1 MIVVGVLRAGGLR
14 SGIEETTCQQAAR
27 NRLSAYNSGDM
38 RISRLVGLV
47 AIGAC
52 STGVAAAAATVQFN
66 RDIRPIFSENCFAC
80 HGPDA
85 SKRMT
90 ALRLDIKD
98 GTKVTLSGDRTA
110 LVPGDPN
117 ASELYARISTGDT
130 ARRMPPAAAGH
141 DRLSDPEIELIRLWI
156 EQGAEWQGHW
166 AFQRPQRPEVP
177 ADRYPGWPT
186 NPVDSFVLRKL
197 RAERLEPS
205 APASRDTLIRR
216 VSLDLTGVPP
226 TLAEVDSFLA
236 DTSPDSYES
245 VVDRLLSSPGY
256 AERMAI
262 RWLDAARYADTNGYQ
277 TDAARDM
284 WRWRDWVI
292 DAFAANKAFDEF
304 TIEQIAGDMLPN
316 PSLSQIV
323 ATGFNRNHR
332 GNGEGGIVDAE
343 YAVEYVVDRI
353 DTTATVWLG
362 LTLGCA
368 RCHDHK
374 YDPVTQTEYYEI
386 FAYFNNVPEKGKAFK
401 YGNSPPFIKAPTRD
415 QEQRLAELDAQLA
428 SLVEQ
433 RDTVLDSEARKQVH
447 WADRLADRR
456 SDWVDPMDLALAFP
470 PGATGPDP
478 SERDFDEGGFAE
490 FGDKADFGYY
500 DRFSAT
506 AWIRPE
512 DANGAIISKTG
523 HIAGEDNTQSN
534 PGWGFYLADG
544 RLQVN
549 LVNRWLDD
557 CLRVESK
564 DPILLGDWVHVGF
577 TYDGTRL
584 ASGLRIY
591 VNGQSVELNVIR
603 DEMNQEIKSKEP
615 LRVGRGLGLDY
626 RGRMRRLLLYERALT
641 AREVEVLAVGR
652 SLDEIARIAP
662 ADRNSSEAQKL
673 REAYLNTLGPQVV
686 TRLTARIRNLQR
698 DRQRYLDNVP
708 TVMVMQEMEP
718 SRRTYRL
725 DRGAYD
731 APAEEVFPGL
741 PSALAN
747 HDPENRLGFA
757 RWLVSRDNPL
767 TARVTANR
775 FWQMLWGSG
784 IVQTVEDF
792 GAQGEWPTHPDLLDW
807 LAVEFMDSGWDMK
820 ALVKTIVMSSA
831 YRQSSRSRPALLERD
846 PQNRLFARGPR
857 LRLPAESVRD
867 LSLAVSGLLVNT
879 VGGRSVMPYQPAG
892 LWSELAGG
900 KDYPVGSGADL
911 YRRSLYTFW
920 KRAVPPPSMILFDS
934 AGREACTVRSVRT
947 NTPLQAL
954 NRMNDS
960 SYLEASRALARRTLE
975 ESGAGW
981 EQRLRHLFRLVMA
994 RYPSSMELEV
1004 LTAGFEHHLD
1014 RFRND
1019 PQAAMAL
1026 LGPNREQT
1034 GGGVSDPETAAL
1046 AIMASLVLN
1055 LDETI
1060 TRE

>member
-1 MIVVGVLRAGGLR
+1 M
-14 SGIEETTCQQAAR
+14 Q
-27 NRLSAYNSGDM
+27 
-38 RISRLVGLV
+38 ISKLVGFI
-47 AIGAC
+47 AIGSCAA
-52 STGVAAAAATVQFN
+52 GVASGAAAVRFN

-90 ALRLDIKD
+90 ALRLDIED
-98 GTKVTLSGDRTA
+98 GAHVPLSGDQVA
-110 LVPGDPN
+110 LVPGDPA
-117 ASELYARISTGDT
+117 ASELYARISTEDRN
-130 ARRMPPAAAGH
+130 RRMPPAAFGH
-141 DRLSDPEIELIRLWI
+141 DRLSAREIELIRLWI

-166 AFQRPQRPEVP
+166 AFQRPERPDVP
-177 ADRYPGWPT
+177 LDRYPGWPT
-186 NPVDSFVLRKL
+186 NPVDSFILRKL

-205 APASRDTLIRR
+205 ASASRETLIRR

-226 TLAEVDSFLA
+226 TLAEVDSFIA
-236 DTSPDSYES
+236 DMSPDAYES

-292 DAFAANKAFDEF
+292 DAFAANKPFDEF
-304 TIEQIAGDMLPN
+304 TIEQIAGDMLPDAK
-316 PSLSQIV
+316 PSQIV

-374 YDPVTQTEYYEI
+374 YDPVTQTEYYEL
-386 FAYFNNVPEKGKAFK
+386 FAYFNNIPERGKAFK

-415 QEQRLAELDAQLA
+415 QEQRLAELDAELA

-433 RDTVLDSEARKQVH
+433 RDALLGSGASNQVQWEA
-447 WADRLADRR
+447 RLADRR
-456 SDWVDPMDLALAFP
+456 SDWVDPMDIALAFP

-478 SERDFDEGGFAE
+478 AEHDFDESGFAE
-490 FGDKADFGYY
+490 LGDKADFSFY

-506 AWIRPE
+506 AWIRPQ
-512 DANGAIISKTG
+512 DPNGAIISKTG
-523 HIAGEDNTQSN
+523 HVAGEDNTQSN
-534 PGWGFYLADG
+534 PGWGFYLVDG

-557 CLRVESK
+557 CLRIESL
-564 DPILLGDWVHVGF
+564 DPIPLGDWIHVGF

-615 LRVGRGLGLDY
+615 LRVGRGLGLEY
-626 RGRMRRLLLYERALT
+626 SGRIRRLLLYERALT
-641 AREVEVLAVGR
+641 AGEIEVLAVDR
-652 SLDEIARIAP
+652 SLDEIARIP
-662 ADRNSSEAQKL
+662 AAERSSSEARKL
-673 REAYLNTLGPQVV
+673 QEAYLNTLGPAAV
-686 TRLTARIRNLQR
+686 TRLTATIRNLRR
-698 DRQRYLDNVP
+698 DRQGYLDNVP

-718 SRRTYRL
+718 RRRTYRL

-741 PSALAN
+741 PAALSAR
-747 HDPENRLGFA
+747 DPDSRLEFA
-757 RWLVSRDNPL
+757 RWLVSADNPL

-775 FWQMLWGSG
+775 VWQMLWGTG
-784 IVQTVEDF
+784 VVRTVEDF

-820 ALVKTIVMSSA
+820 ALLKTIVMSSA
-831 YRQSSRSRPALLERD
+831 YRQSSRTRPALLERD

-867 LSLAVSGLLVNT
+867 LSLAVSGLLVNA
-879 VGGRSVMPYQPAG
+879 VGGRSVMPYQPEG

-954 NRMNDS
+954 NRMNDA
-960 SYLEASRALARRTLE
+960 SYLEASLALALRTLQE
-975 ESGAGW
+975 AGEDW
-981 EQRLRHLFRLVMA
+981 DERLRHLFRLVTS
-994 RYPSSMELEV
+994 RHPTGREIEV
-1004 LTAGFEHHLD
+1004 LTSGFGHHRD

-1019 PQAAMAL
+1019 PQAASAL
-1026 LGPNREQT
+1026 LGLGREPT
-1034 GGGVSDPETAAL
+1034 ERDISNPEMAAL

>member
-1 MIVVGVLRAGGLR
+1 M
-14 SGIEETTCQQAAR
+14 Q
-27 NRLSAYNSGDM
+27 
-38 RISRLVGLV
+38 ISRLVGLI

-52 STGVAAAAATVQFN
+52 TTGVASAAAKVQFN

-90 ALRLDIKD
+90 ALRLDIED
-98 GTKVTLSGDRTA
+98 GADVPLSGDRIA
-110 LVPGDPN
+110 LVPGDPA
-117 ASELYARISTGDT
+117 ASELYARISSEDT
-130 ARRMPPAAAGH
+130 TRRMPPAAFGH
-141 DRLSDPEIELIRLWI
+141 DRLSAREIELIRLWI

-166 AFQRPQRPEVP
+166 AFQRPERPDVP

-186 NPVDSFVLRKL
+186 NPVDSFILRKL

-205 APASRDTLIRR
+205 APASRETLIRR

-226 TLAEVDSFLA
+226 TLAEVDSFVA
-236 DTSPDSYES
+236 DVSPDAYEN

-292 DAFAANKAFDEF
+292 DAFAANKPFDEF
-304 TIEQIAGDMLPN
+304 TIEQIAGDMLPDAK
-316 PSLSQIV
+316 LSQIV

-353 DTTATVWLG
+353 DTTATVWMG

-374 YDPVTQTEYYEI
+374 YDPVTQTEYYEL
-386 FAYFNNVPEKGKAFK
+386 FAYFNNVPERGKAFK

-415 QEQRLAELDAQLA
+415 QEQRLTELDRELA
-428 SLVEQ
+428 SLVKQ
-433 RDTVLDSEARKQVH
+433 RDALLGSGASNQVQ
-447 WADRLADRR
+447 WQARLADRR
-456 SDWVDPMDLALAFP
+456 SDWVDPMDLVLAFP

-478 SERDFDEGGFAE
+478 AEHDVDESGFAE
-490 FGDKADFGYY
+490 FGDRADFSFY

-506 AWIRPE
+506 AWIRPQ
-512 DANGAIISKTG
+512 DPNGAIISKTG
-523 HIAGEDNTQSN
+523 HVAGEDNTQSN
-534 PGWGFYLADG
+534 PGWGFYLVDG
-544 RLQVN
+544 KLQVN

-557 CLRVESK
+557 CLRIESQ
-564 DPILLGDWVHVGF
+564 DPIPLGEWLHVGF

-591 VNGQSVELNVIR
+591 VNGRSVELNVIR

-626 RGRMRRLLLYERALT
+626 RGRIRRLLLYERALT
-641 AREVEVLAVGR
+641 AREVEVLAVDH
-652 SLDEIARIAP
+652 SLDEIARMPTAE
-662 ADRNSSEAQKL
+662 RSSSEARKL
-673 REAYLNTLGPQVV
+673 QEAYLNTLGPQAV
-686 TRLTARIRNLQR
+686 TRLTATIRNLRR
-698 DRQRYLDNVP
+698 DRQRYFDNVP

-718 SRRTYRL
+718 QRRTYRL

-741 PSALAN
+741 PAALSDR
-747 HDPENRLGFA
+747 DPDSRLSFA
-757 RWLVSRDNPL
+757 RWLVSTDNPL

-775 FWQMLWGSG
+775 FWQMLWGTG
-784 IVQTVEDF
+784 VVRTVEDF
-792 GAQGEWPTHPDLLDW
+792 GSQGEWPTHPDLLDW

-831 YRQSSRSRPALLERD
+831 YRQSSRTRPALLERD

-867 LSLAVSGLLVNT
+867 LSLAVSGLLVNV
-879 VGGRSVMPYQPAG
+879 VGGQSVMPYQPEG

-900 KDYPVGSGADL
+900 KDYPVGSGTDL

-954 NRMNDS
+954 NRMNDT
-960 SYLEASRALARRTLE
+960 SYLEASHALAQRTLQE
-975 ESGAGW
+975 AGENW
-981 EQRLRHLFRLVMA
+981 DERLRHLFRLVTS
-994 RYPSSMELEV
+994 RHPTGREIEV
-1004 LTAGFEHHLD
+1004 LASGFGHHRD

-1019 PQAAMAL
+1019 PQAASAL
-1026 LGPNREQT
+1026 LGSGREGT
-1034 GGGVSDPETAAL
+1034 EGGVSNPEMAAL